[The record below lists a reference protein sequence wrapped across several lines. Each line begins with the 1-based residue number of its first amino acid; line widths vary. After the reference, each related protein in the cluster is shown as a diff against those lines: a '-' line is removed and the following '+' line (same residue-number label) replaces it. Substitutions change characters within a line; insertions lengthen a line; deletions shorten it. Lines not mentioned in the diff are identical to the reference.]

1 MTEPLTG
8 VRGTKYSQGT
18 ESSLVRDVA
27 DKIYLLQP
35 DDAPLTTFTR
45 GIGGKEVADNPK
57 FEWLEDDL
65 KPGTVTVSGSVGT
78 STTLVITAGQDTRLR
93 AGDILIAPS
102 GESMLATTVTSATN
116 IAVTRSMGAVT
127 SDTLADGD
135 QLVIAGNALAEG
147 SDAVASVYTK
157 KETLYNYVQIF
168 KDTVT
173 LTEVQD
179 ASKSYGGADRKYQQM
194 KKAIEHKRG
203 IEQAFLLGDRFEE
216 TTGQAIRGTGGLNFF
231 ITSNV
236 TNVGGVL
243 TEADFEDFLRTLF
256 RYSPAMSSPKKLM
269 LANPI
274 MISGIN
280 FWAKNALQIS
290 QSEKSYG
297 IRIATYR
304 SGHGDLDIVRHWL
317 LSDLTEWDDYSF
329 FLDPAN
335 IKYRY
340 LPGLDTKLHLD
351 TGAKSISSF
360 QDEYRTYCG
369 LQVMQEKTHGILHG
383 ITGFA
388 A

>member
-18 ESSLVRDVA
+18 EASLVRDVA

-35 DDAPLTTFTR
+35 DDAPLTVFTR

-65 KPGTVTVSGSVGT
+65 RPGTVTVSGSIGT
-78 STTLVITAGQDTRLR
+78 STTIAVSTGQNTRLR
-93 AGDILIAPS
+93 VGDILIAPS
-102 GESMLATTVTSATN
+102 GESMLVTVITSASDIT
-116 IAVTRSMGAVT
+116 VTRSMGAVT

-135 QLVIAGNALAEG
+135 QLVIAGNAMVEG
-147 SDAVASVYTK
+147 SDAAASVYTK
-157 KETLYNYVQIF
+157 KETLYNYIQIF

-179 ASKSYGGADRKYQQM
+179 ASKSYGGNDRKYQQM
-194 KKAIEHKRG
+194 KKAIEHKRA

-216 TTGQAIRGTGGLNFF
+216 TTAEARRGTGGLNFF
-231 ITSNV
+231 ITTNV

-243 TEADFEDFLRTLF
+243 TESDFEDFCRTLF

-317 LSDLTEWDDYSF
+317 LADLSDWDDYSF

-335 IKYRY
+335 VKYRN

>member
-18 ESSLVRDVA
+18 EVSLVRDVA

-35 DDAPLTTFTR
+35 DDAPLTVFTR
-45 GIGGKEVADNPK
+45 NIGGKQTTDNPK
-57 FEWLEDDL
+57 FEWLEDDIR
-65 KPGTVTVSGSVGT
+65 PGVVVVSGSIGT
-78 STTLVITAGQDTRLR
+78 STTLAIATGTDTRLR
-93 AGDILIAPS
+93 VGDILIAPT
-102 GESMLATTVTSATN
+102 GESMLVTTITSAADIT
-116 IAVTRSMGAVT
+116 VTRSMGAIA

-135 QLVIAGNALAEG
+135 ELVIAGNALAEG
-147 SDAVASVYTK
+147 SDAVASNYTK
-157 KETLYNYVQIF
+157 KETLFNYIQIF

-173 LTEVQD
+173 ITEVQD
-179 ASKSYGGADRKYQQM
+179 ASKSIGQADRKYQQM

-216 TTGQAIRGTGGLNFF
+216 TTGQALRGTGGLLFF
-231 ITSNV
+231 ITTNV
-236 TNVGGVL
+236 TDVAGVI
-243 TEADFEDFLRTLF
+243 TESDFEEFCRTIF
-256 RYSPAMSSPKKLM
+256 RYNATVSSPKKLM
-269 LANPI
+269 LTNPV
-274 MISGIN
+274 MVSGIN
-280 FWAKNALQIS
+280 FWAKGSLQIT

-304 SGHGDLDIVRHWL
+304 SGHGDLEIVKHWL
-317 LSDLTEWDDYSF
+317 LGDLAEWDDYSF
-329 FLDPAN
+329 FLDPSN
-335 IKYRY
+335 VKYRN

-351 TGAKSISSF
+351 TGAKSISAF

-383 ITGFA
+383 VTGFA